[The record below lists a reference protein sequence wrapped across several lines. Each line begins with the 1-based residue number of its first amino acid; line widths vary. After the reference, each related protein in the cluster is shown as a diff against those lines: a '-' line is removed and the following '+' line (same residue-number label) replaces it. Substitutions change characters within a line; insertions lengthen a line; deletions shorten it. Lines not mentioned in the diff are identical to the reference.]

1 MTKKHIRFVILS
13 SCLAFAIVLTGCASA
28 SPATTV
34 SAEPGQTTASSQ
46 TASSETT
53 AATEPVPSETS
64 EPLSPVEQ
72 AYQDKLAVY
81 LEQLPFVALDE
92 IQPAGDTVQADL
104 VKQMARLYAGAAD
117 SREIFELYLSGI
129 TQLSPASADLFTTF
143 AISGMRRNSFEDYTE
158 IEYSYTSDPAFLDR
172 FFAEAEKYDFN
183 WIELN
188 RQVAAITDT
197 KVKALVE
204 GAQAQGYYVASSEGM
219 IYYLVDFTRFAEYRT
234 ANTQPM
240 ADLIVTQAIDS
251 LDPMSSDAAFI
262 IDLPTL
268 AARTYGIGQTLEDYK
283 GTRYEKYLAS
293 RFRDH
298 LNLLFF
304 GIDNTPNFDYGT
316 GLMTEEARTDLA
328 DAATLTETFM
338 GQLTGEFLALIEANG
353 GKMDETTREKA
364 WALLDKVD
372 EFYGLTDEDK
382 GDYGQWMSGNFE
394 A

>member
-1 MTKKHIRFVILS
+1 MMKNHFPLVLFTL
-13 SCLAFAIVLTGCASA
+13 CLTVAIVLSGCAAA
-28 SPATTV
+28 STTV
-34 SAEPGQTTASSQ
+34 TRSAEPGQTTASGQ
-46 TASSETT
+46 PASSETT
-53 AATEPVPSETS
+53 ATTEPSPSETS

-72 AYQDKLAVY
+72 AYQDKLAAY
-81 LEQLPFVALDE
+81 LEQLPASEVE
-92 IQPAGDTVQADL
+92 IQPVGDTEQADL
-104 VKQMARLYAGAAD
+104 VKQMARLYAGAAE
-117 SREIFELYLSGI
+117 SREIFALYLSGI
-129 TQLSPASADLFTTF
+129 TQLSPASADLFTTY

-158 IEYSYTSDPAFLDR
+158 IEYGYTSDPAFLDR

-188 RQVAAITDT
+188 RKVDAITDS
-197 KVKALVE
+197 KVKALVK
-204 GAQAQGYYVASSEGM
+204 GAQEQGYYVASSEGM
-219 IYYLVDFTRFAEYRT
+219 IYYLVDFTRFAEFRA

-304 GIDNTPNFDYGT
+304 GIDNTPNYDYGT
-316 GLMTEEARTDLA
+316 GLMTDDAKATLA
-328 DAATLTETFM
+328 DAATLTETLM
-338 GQLTGEFLALIEANG
+338 GQMTAEFLALIEANN
-353 GKMDETTREKA
+353 GKMDEAAREKT

>member
-1 MTKKHIRFVILS
+1 
-13 SCLAFAIVLTGCASA
+13 
-28 SPATTV
+28 
-34 SAEPGQTTASSQ
+34 
-46 TASSETT
+46 
-53 AATEPVPSETS
+53 
-64 EPLSPVEQ
+64 
-72 AYQDKLAVY
+72 
-81 LEQLPFVALDE
+81 
-92 IQPAGDTVQADL
+92 
-104 VKQMARLYAGAAD
+104 MARLYAGAAD
-117 SREIFELYLSGI
+117 SRDIFALYLSGI
-129 TQLSPASADLFTTF
+129 TQLSPASADLFTAY

-172 FFAEAEKYDFN
+172 FFAEAEKYGFN

-188 RQVAAITDT
+188 RQVDAITDT
-197 KVKALVE
+197 KVKALVK
-204 GAQAQGYYVASSEGM
+204 GAQEQGYYVASSEGM
-219 IYYLVDFTRFAEYRT
+219 IYYLVDFTRFAEYRI
-234 ANTQPM
+234 ANSRPM

-283 GTRYEKYLAS
+283 GSRYEKFLAS

-304 GIDNTPNFDYGT
+304 GIDNTPNFDYST
-316 GLMTEEARTDLA
+316 GLMTDEAKATLA

-338 GQLTGEFLALIEANG
+338 GQLTTEFLALIEANA
-353 GKMDETTREKA
+353 GKMDDATREKA

>member
-1 MTKKHIRFVILS
+1 MTKYRIWLVVLTL
-13 SCLAFAIVLTGCASA
+13 CLTVTIVLTGC
-28 SPATTV
+28 SPAATSTSG
-34 SAEPGQTTASSQ
+34 SAEPGQTTAPGQ
-46 TASSETT
+46 TSSSETT
-53 AATEPVPSETS
+53 AVTEPAPSETS

-72 AYQDKLAVY
+72 AYQDKLAAY
-81 LEQLPFVALDE
+81 LEQLPVAKVE
-92 IQPAGDTVQADL
+92 IQPVGDTEQADL

-117 SREIFELYLSGI
+117 SREIFALYLSGI
-129 TQLSPASADLFTTF
+129 TQLSPASADLFTTY

-188 RQVAAITDT
+188 RQVDAITDS
-197 KVKALVE
+197 KVKALVK
-204 GAQAQGYYVASSEGM
+204 GAQEQGYYVASSEGM
-219 IYYLVDFTRFAEYRT
+219 IYYLVDFTRFAEFRM

-240 ADLIVTQAIDS
+240 SDLIVTQAIDS

-316 GLMTEEARTDLA
+316 GLMTDKARAALA
-328 DAATLTETFM
+328 DAASLTETLM
-338 GQLTGEFLALIEANG
+338 GQLTTEFLALIDANE
-353 GKMDETTREKA
+353 GKMDEATREKA
-364 WALLDKVD
+364 WTLLDKVD

>member
-1 MTKKHIRFVILS
+1 MTKYRIWLVVLTL
-13 SCLAFAIVLTGCASA
+13 CLTVTIVLTGC
-28 SPATTV
+28 SPAATSTSG
-34 SAEPGQTTASSQ
+34 SAEPGQTTAPGQ
-46 TASSETT
+46 TSSSETT
-53 AATEPVPSETS
+53 AVTEPAPSETS

-72 AYQDKLAVY
+72 AYQDKLAAY
-81 LEQLPFVALDE
+81 LEQLPVAKVE
-92 IQPAGDTVQADL
+92 IQPVGDTEQADL

-117 SREIFELYLSGI
+117 SREIFALYLSGI
-129 TQLSPASADLFTTF
+129 TQLSPASADLFTTY

-188 RQVAAITDT
+188 RQVDAITDS
-197 KVKALVE
+197 KVKALVK
-204 GAQAQGYYVASSEGM
+204 GAQEQGYYVASSEGM
-219 IYYLVDFTRFAEYRT
+219 IYYLVDFTRFAEFRM

-240 ADLIVTQAIDS
+240 SDLIVTQAIDS

-316 GLMTEEARTDLA
+316 GLMTDKARAALA
-328 DAATLTETFM
+328 DAASLTETLM
-338 GQLTGEFLALIEANG
+338 GQLTTEFLALIDANE
-353 GKMDETTREKA
+353 GKMDEATREKA

>member
-1 MTKKHIRFVILS
+1 MTKYRIWLVVLTL
-13 SCLAFAIVLTGCASA
+13 CLTVAIVLTGC
-28 SPATTV
+28 SPAATSTSG
-34 SAEPGQTTASSQ
+34 SAEPGQTTAPGQ
-46 TASSETT
+46 TSSSETT
-53 AATEPVPSETS
+53 AVTEPAPSETS

-72 AYQDKLAVY
+72 AYQDKLAAY
-81 LEQLPFVALDE
+81 LEQLPASEVE
-92 IQPAGDTVQADL
+92 IQPVGDTEQADL

-117 SREIFELYLSGI
+117 SREIFALYLSGI
-129 TQLSPASADLFTTF
+129 TQLSPASADLFTTY

-188 RQVAAITDT
+188 RQVDAITDS
-197 KVKALVE
+197 KVKALVK
-204 GAQAQGYYVASSEGM
+204 GAQEQGYYVASSEGM
-219 IYYLVDFTRFAEYRT
+219 IYYLVDFTRFAEFRM

-240 ADLIVTQAIDS
+240 SDLIVTQAIDS

-316 GLMTEEARTDLA
+316 GLMTDKARAALA
-328 DAATLTETFM
+328 DAATLTETLM
-338 GQLTGEFLALIEANG
+338 GQLTTEFLALIDANE
-353 GKMDETTREKA
+353 GKMDEATREKA
-364 WALLDKVD
+364 WTLLDKVD

>member
-1 MTKKHIRFVILS
+1 MTKYRIWLVVLTL
-13 SCLAFAIVLTGCASA
+13 CLTVTIVLTGC
-28 SPATTV
+28 SPAATSTSG
-34 SAEPGQTTASSQ
+34 SAEPGQTTAPGQ
-46 TASSETT
+46 TSSSETT
-53 AATEPVPSETS
+53 AVTEPAPSETS

-72 AYQDKLAVY
+72 AYQDKLAAY
-81 LEQLPFVALDE
+81 LEQLPVAKVE
-92 IQPAGDTVQADL
+92 IQPVGDTEQADL

-117 SREIFELYLSGI
+117 SREIFALYLSGI
-129 TQLSPASADLFTTF
+129 TQLSPASADLFTTY

-188 RQVAAITDT
+188 RQVDAITDS
-197 KVKALVE
+197 KVKALVK
-204 GAQAQGYYVASSEGM
+204 GAQEQGYYVASSEGM
-219 IYYLVDFTRFAEYRT
+219 IYYLVDFTRFAEFRM

-240 ADLIVTQAIDS
+240 SDLIVTQAIDS

-316 GLMTEEARTDLA
+316 GLMTDDAKATLA
-328 DAATLTETFM
+328 DAATLTETLM
-338 GQLTGEFLALIEANG
+338 GQMTAEFLALIEANN
-353 GKMDETTREKA
+353 GKMDEAAREKT

>member
-1 MTKKHIRFVILS
+1 MTKYRIWLVVLTL
-13 SCLAFAIVLTGCASA
+13 CLTVTIVLTGC
-28 SPATTV
+28 SPAATSTSG
-34 SAEPGQTTASSQ
+34 SAEPGQTTAPGQ
-46 TASSETT
+46 TSSSETT
-53 AATEPVPSETS
+53 AVTEPSPSETS

-72 AYQDKLAVY
+72 AYQDKLAAY
-81 LEQLPFVALDE
+81 LEQLPASEVE
-92 IQPAGDTVQADL
+92 IQPVGDTEQADL
-104 VKQMARLYAGAAD
+104 VKQMARLYAGAAE
-117 SREIFELYLSGI
+117 SREIFTLYLSGI
-129 TQLSPASADLFTTF
+129 TQLSPASADLFTTY

-188 RQVAAITDT
+188 RQVDAITDS
-197 KVKALVE
+197 KVKALVK
-204 GAQAQGYYVASSEGM
+204 GAQEQGYYVASSEGM
-219 IYYLVDFTRFAEYRT
+219 IYYLVDFTRFAEFRM

-240 ADLIVTQAIDS
+240 SDLIVTQAIDS

-268 AARTYGIGQTLEDYK
+268 AARTFGIGQTLEDYK

-316 GLMTEEARTDLA
+316 GLMTDKARAALA
-328 DAATLTETFM
+328 DAATLTETLM
-338 GQLTGEFLALIEANG
+338 GQLTTEFLALIEANE
-353 GKMDETTREKA
+353 GKMDEATREKA

>member
-1 MTKKHIRFVILS
+1 MTKYRIWLVVLTL
-13 SCLAFAIVLTGCASA
+13 CLTVTIVLTGC
-28 SPATTV
+28 SPAATSTSG
-34 SAEPGQTTASSQ
+34 SAEPGQTTALGQ
-46 TASSETT
+46 TSSSETT
-53 AATEPVPSETS
+53 AVTEPSPSETS

-72 AYQDKLAVY
+72 AYQDKLAAY
-81 LEQLPFVALDE
+81 LEQLPASEVE
-92 IQPAGDTVQADL
+92 IQPVGDTEQADL
-104 VKQMARLYAGAAD
+104 VKQMARLYAGAAE
-117 SREIFELYLSGI
+117 SREIFTLYLSGI
-129 TQLSPASADLFTTF
+129 TQLSPASADLFTTY

-188 RQVAAITDT
+188 RQVDAITDS
-197 KVKALVE
+197 KVKALVK
-204 GAQAQGYYVASSEGM
+204 GAQEQGYYVASSEGM
-219 IYYLVDFTRFAEYRT
+219 IYYLVDFTRFAEFRM

-240 ADLIVTQAIDS
+240 SDLIVTQAIDS

-316 GLMTEEARTDLA
+316 GLMTDKARAALA
-328 DAATLTETFM
+328 DAATLTETLM
-338 GQLTGEFLALIEANG
+338 GQLTTEFLALIDANE
-353 GKMDETTREKA
+353 GKMDEATREKA
-364 WALLDKVD
+364 WTLLDKVD

>member
-1 MTKKHIRFVILS
+1 MTKYRIWLVVLTL
-13 SCLAFAIVLTGCASA
+13 CLTVTIVLTGC
-28 SPATTV
+28 SPAATSTSG
-34 SAEPGQTTASSQ
+34 SAEPGQTTAPGQ
-46 TASSETT
+46 TSSSETT
-53 AATEPVPSETS
+53 AVTEPAPSETS

-72 AYQDKLAVY
+72 AYQDKLAAY
-81 LEQLPFVALDE
+81 LEQLPVAKVE
-92 IQPAGDTVQADL
+92 IQPVGDTEQADL

-117 SREIFELYLSGI
+117 SREIFALYLSGI
-129 TQLSPASADLFTTF
+129 KQLSPASADLFTTY

-188 RQVAAITDT
+188 RQVDAITDS
-197 KVKALVE
+197 KVKALVK
-204 GAQAQGYYVASSEGM
+204 GAQEQGYYVASSEGM
-219 IYYLVDFTRFAEYRT
+219 IYYLVDFTRFAEFRM

-240 ADLIVTQAIDS
+240 SDLIVTQAIDS

-316 GLMTEEARTDLA
+316 GLMTDKSMASLA
-328 DAATLTETFM
+328 DAASLTETLM
-338 GQLTGEFLALIEANG
+338 GQLTTEFLALIDANE
-353 GKMDETTREKA
+353 GKMDEATREKA

>member
-1 MTKKHIRFVILS
+1 MTKYRIWLVVLTL
-13 SCLAFAIVLTGCASA
+13 CLTVAIVLTGC
-28 SPATTV
+28 SPAATSTSG
-34 SAEPGQTTASSQ
+34 SAEPGQTTAPGQ
-46 TASSETT
+46 TSSSETT
-53 AATEPVPSETS
+53 AVTEPSPSETS

-72 AYQDKLAVY
+72 AYQDKLAAY
-81 LEQLPFVALDE
+81 LEQLPASEVE
-92 IQPAGDTVQADL
+92 IQPVGDTEQADL
-104 VKQMARLYAGAAD
+104 VKQMARLYAGAAE
-117 SREIFELYLSGI
+117 SREIFALYLSGI
-129 TQLSPASADLFTTF
+129 TQLSPSSADLFTTY

-188 RQVAAITDT
+188 RQVDAITDS
-197 KVKALVE
+197 KVKALVK
-204 GAQAQGYYVASSEGM
+204 GAQEQGYYVASSEGM
-219 IYYLVDFTRFAEYRT
+219 IYYLVDFTRFAEFRM

-240 ADLIVTQAIDS
+240 SDLIVTQAIDS

-316 GLMTEEARTDLA
+316 GLMTDKARAALA
-328 DAATLTETFM
+328 DAATLTETLM
-338 GQLTGEFLALIEANG
+338 GQLTTEFLALIDANE
-353 GKMDETTREKA
+353 GKMDEATREKA
-364 WALLDKVD
+364 WTLLDKVD

>member
-1 MTKKHIRFVILS
+1 MTKNSFGLVLFVI
-13 SCLAFAIVLTGCASA
+13 CLNVAVALTGCTSA
-28 SPATTV
+28 VTSVTG
-34 SAEPGQTTASSQ
+34 SEEPGQTTASSQ
-46 TASSETT
+46 PVSSETT
-53 AATEPVPSETS
+53 VATEPFPSETS
-64 EPLSPVEQ
+64 KPLSPVEQ
-72 AYQDKLAVY
+72 AYRDKLAAY
-81 LEQLPFVALDE
+81 LEQLPVASDE
-92 IQPAGDTVQADL
+92 IKPAIDAEQADL

-117 SREIFELYLSGI
+117 SRDIFALYLSGI
-129 TQLSPASADLFTTF
+129 TQLSPASADLFTAY

-172 FFAEAEKYDFN
+172 FFAEAEKYGFN

-188 RQVAAITDT
+188 RQVDAITDT
-197 KVKALVE
+197 KVKALVK
-204 GAQAQGYYVASSEGM
+204 GAQEQGYYVASSEGM
-219 IYYLVDFTRFAEYRT
+219 IYYLVDFTRFAEYRI
-234 ANTQPM
+234 ANSRPM

-283 GTRYEKYLAS
+283 GSRYEKFLAS

-304 GIDNTPNFDYGT
+304 GIDNTPNFDYST
-316 GLMTEEARTDLA
+316 GLMTDEAKATLA

-338 GQLTGEFLALIEANG
+338 GQLTTEFLALIEANA
-353 GKMDETTREKA
+353 GKMDDATREKA

>member
-1 MTKKHIRFVILS
+1 MTKYRIWLVVLTL
-13 SCLAFAIVLTGCASA
+13 CLTVTIVLTGC
-28 SPATTV
+28 SPAATSTSG
-34 SAEPGQTTASSQ
+34 SAEPGQTTAPGQ
-46 TASSETT
+46 TSSSETT
-53 AATEPVPSETS
+53 AVTEPAPSETS

-72 AYQDKLAVY
+72 AYQDKLAAY
-81 LEQLPFVALDE
+81 LEQLPASEVE
-92 IQPAGDTVQADL
+92 IQPVGDTEQADL
-104 VKQMARLYAGAAD
+104 VKQMARLYAGAAE
-117 SREIFELYLSGI
+117 SREIFALYLSGI
-129 TQLSPASADLFTTF
+129 TQLSPASADLFTTY

-158 IEYSYTSDPAFLDR
+158 IEYGYTSDPAFLDR

-188 RQVAAITDT
+188 RQVDAITDS
-197 KVKALVE
+197 KVKALVK
-204 GAQAQGYYVASSEGM
+204 GAQEQGYYVASSEGM
-219 IYYLVDFTRFAEYRT
+219 IYYLVDFTRFAEFRM

-240 ADLIVTQAIDS
+240 SDLIVTQAIDS

-316 GLMTEEARTDLA
+316 GLMTDKARAALA
-328 DAATLTETFM
+328 DAASLTETLM
-338 GQLTGEFLALIEANG
+338 GQLTTEFLALIDANE
-353 GKMDETTREKA
+353 GKMDEATREKA

>member
-1 MTKKHIRFVILS
+1 MTKYRIWLVVLTL
-13 SCLAFAIVLTGCASA
+13 CLTVAIVLSGCAAA
-28 SPATTV
+28 STTV
-34 SAEPGQTTASSQ
+34 TRSAEPGQTTASGQ
-46 TASSETT
+46 PASSETT
-53 AATEPVPSETS
+53 ATTEPSPSETS

-72 AYQDKLAVY
+72 AYQDKLAAY
-81 LEQLPFVALDE
+81 LEQLPASEVE
-92 IQPAGDTVQADL
+92 IQPVGDTEQADL
-104 VKQMARLYAGAAD
+104 VKQMARLYAGAAE
-117 SREIFELYLSGI
+117 SREIFALYLSGI
-129 TQLSPASADLFTTF
+129 TQLSPASADLFTTY

-188 RQVAAITDT
+188 RKVDAITDS
-197 KVKALVE
+197 KVKALVK
-204 GAQAQGYYVASSEGM
+204 GAQEQGYYVASSEGM
-219 IYYLVDFTRFAEYRT
+219 IYYLVDFTRFAEFRA

-268 AARTYGIGQTLEDYK
+268 AARTYGIGQTLADYS

-304 GIDNTPNFDYGT
+304 GIDNTPNYDYGT
-316 GLMTEEARTDLA
+316 GLMTDDAKATLA
-328 DAATLTETFM
+328 DAATLTETLM
-338 GQLTGEFLALIEANG
+338 GQMTAEFLALIEANN
-353 GKMDETTREKA
+353 GKMDEAAREKT